1 MTPNLLNIFALLHMR
16 LCTNIYIQLLRN
28 SLEKPNTTN
37 TVTVYR
43 AVYTTYSSIQLLRA
57 LRRWMTPS
65 PNHKPVSP
73 TTLANILKFEKNII
87 HMSNGC
93 PIILNTSYPI
103 TESVSDNPVQHISRP
118 MSYEETPSWDL
129 TTYENRLRTFYGVW
143 KLNFITPDQ
152 MAKAGLYYLGIQDRV
167 RCLYCSTEFD
177 YWQQGDD
184 PVIEHKRQS
193 PQCPFF
199 NDSSAG
205 YDVCGI
211 YGSAPDIHN
220 HESKK
225 VQDFLDSVGILY
237 QINPPKHRDFATLEA
252 RLKSF
257 EKCLIPLKQNIQ
269 TLCEAGFFYI
279 GNGTNDQML
288 CYYCSQGLKDWEEND
303 EPWTEHAKWAHNCS
317 FVLLNKGKHF
327 VDKARG
333 VKSTKFNPT
342 ELFKLIAEHKD
353 MSITENNMK
362 VNSTKRLDQLDQISN
377 QQCKSRDPSTVP
389 DSMLCKICYKEEM
402 KVAFIPC
409 GHVIACIQCAL
420 TLEQCAV
427 CRQPFSTVMRV
438 HLSMDEE
445 NVKDIKDL
453 PCNSSQCSN
462 EPLDPMLCKVCHK
475 EEMAAAFIPCR
486 HVYACVKCAADMH
499 ECPACTEGFCATIQ
513 VYL

>member
-1 MTPNLLNIFALLHMR
+1 MA
-16 LCTNIYIQLLRN
+16 
-28 SLEKPNTTN
+28 
-37 TVTVYR
+37 
-43 AVYTTYSSIQLLRA
+43 
-57 LRRWMTPS
+57 PS
-65 PNHKPVSP
+65 PNHKPVSQ
-73 TTLANILKFEKNII
+73 TLATILQFEQNII

-93 PIILNTSYPI
+93 PIILNSSYPI
-103 TESVSDNPVQHISRP
+103 TEPVSDNPLEPISRP
-118 MSYEETPSWDL
+118 MSDEETPSWDL
-129 TTYENRLRTFYGVW
+129 TTYENRLRTFDGVW
-143 KLNFITPDQ
+143 KLQFITPDQ

-167 RCLYCSTEFD
+167 RCLFCSTEFD
-177 YWQQGDD
+177 YWQHGDD
-184 PVIEHKRQS
+184 PVVEHKRQS

-205 YDVCGI
+205 YDVCGL
-211 YGSAPDIHN
+211 YGSAPADVQSN

-225 VQDFLDSVGILY
+225 VQDFLDSVGIL
-237 QINPPKHRDFATLEA
+237 QQMKPPKHKDFATLEA

-257 EKCLIPLKQNIQ
+257 EKCLIPLKQDIQ

-288 CYYCSQGLKDWEEND
+288 CYYCSQGLKDWEDDD
-303 EPWTEHAKWAHNCS
+303 EPWTEHARWSETCS
-317 FVLLNKGKHF
+317 YVLLNKGKNF
-327 VDKARG
+327 VDKACG
-333 VKSTKFNPT
+333 VTSTKFNPT

-353 MSITENNMK
+353 TSITENNMK
-362 VNSTKRLDQLDQISN
+362 VNSTKRKIDQSDISN
-377 QQCKSRDPSTVP
+377 IVQIKLLPDANIHLSEKRDPNTMP

-427 CRQPFSTVMRV
+427 CRQPFSMVMRV

-445 NVKDIKDL
+445 NVKDLEQL
-453 PCNSSQCSN
+453 PCSSSQCSDGQ
-462 EPLDPMLCKVCHK
+462 LDLMLCKVCHK

-499 ECPACTEGFCATIQ
+499 ECPVCTEGFCATIQ